1 MIVVDSWLVYSA
13 MKNYANPNSAGIQ
26 KDYYSTLAE
35 SLSTTLMT

>member
-26 KDYYSTLAE
+26 KDLLFYVSWELM
-35 SLSTTLMT
+35 TTLMT